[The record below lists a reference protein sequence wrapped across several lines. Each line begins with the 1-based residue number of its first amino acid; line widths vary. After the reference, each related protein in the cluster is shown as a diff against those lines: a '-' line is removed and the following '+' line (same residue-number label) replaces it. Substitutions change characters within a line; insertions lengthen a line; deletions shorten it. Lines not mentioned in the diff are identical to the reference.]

1 MDTDLLNIER
11 DIEMLRRRR
20 PWYILTALLFL
31 LSIILHQSL
40 IFLAALFT
48 LIVAIVPELWYRRGL
63 RHLRIQQQVSQQR
76 LFFGEEV
83 TLAITIENRKLL
95 PLPWLVVEDTIS
107 PPLTIVR
114 RRTRLTLDNQDTL
127 ESTWLLWSLQRV
139 TRRYIM
145 RCRTRGFHLFGPI
158 RLSNS
163 DPFGWLENESK
174 VPVYA
179 ILLVYP
185 LLISIENLG
194 LAAVLPAGER
204 ATPHNLLE
212 DPLLIAGTRD
222 YILGDDPR
230 RIHWK
235 ASAHRGM
242 LQSKLYEPSSLRR
255 LLVLLDVWNYA
266 ADAQGADKDIQELTI
281 AVAASLAV
289 WGLEEGYNTG
299 LLANCA
305 MLSSPYE
312 QEPTP
317 SAQSEQYMQ
326 QRIQTTPTALSSL
339 IVRVPF
345 SSEPGQYEQLLL
357 TLARLA
363 PDYNAAIN
371 NVIDTEESMFPAGTI
386 VLFVS
391 AASSVTAS
399 TLERLLD
406 LRARGNAVQ
415 LILTGDE
422 PQQDLFD
429 QYDFSIHYAGGKD
442 TWHELTRNVGNAT
455 EGIVGT
461 STTILQLD

>member
-1 MDTDLLNIER
+1 MNTDLLDIER
-11 DIEMLRRRR
+11 DTEMLKRRR
-20 PWYILTALLFL
+20 PWYILAALLFL
-31 LSIILHQSL
+31 FSLILHQPL
-40 IFLAALFT
+40 IFLTALFT
-48 LIVAIVPELWYRRGL
+48 LIVAIIPELWYRLGL
-63 RHLRIQQQVSQQR
+63 RHLRIRQQVSQQR

-83 TLAITIENRKLL
+83 TLSITIENRKLL

-114 RRTRLTLDNQDTL
+114 RRSRLMLDNQDTL
-127 ESTWLLWSLQRV
+127 DSTWLLWSLQRV

-163 DPFGWLENESK
+163 DPFGWLENEIK

-179 ILLVYP
+179 IMLVYP
-185 LLISIENLG
+185 LLIPLENLG
-194 LAAVLPAGER
+194 LAAVLPVGER

-212 DPLLIAGTRD
+212 DPMLIAGTRD

-255 LLVLLDVWNYA
+255 LLILLDVWNYA
-266 ADAQGADKDIQELTI
+266 TEAQGADKDIQELTI

-312 QEPTP
+312 QKPTP
-317 SAQSEQYMQ
+317 LAQAEQHT
-326 QRIQTTPTALSSL
+326 QRHSQTTPTELSSL

-363 PDYNAAIN
+363 PSYNAAIN

-391 AASSVTAS
+391 AASSVTES

-406 LRARGNAVQ
+406 LRAHGNTIQ
-415 LILTGDE
+415 LILTGDAH
-422 PQQDLFD
+422 QQDLFD
-429 QYDFSIHYAGGKD
+429 QYDLPVHSTGGKD
-442 TWHELTRNVGNAT
+442 TWHELTRTVGSAT
-455 EGIVGT
+455 EGTLGT
-461 STTILQLD
+461 SASSLQLD